1 MKYRKKP
8 VWMKNRN
15 AERRGMKTK
24 VEFYK
29 AFFEELEKKANF
41 FAYIDGKIISY
52 EVNVKKPD
60 MEIFHLLIE
69 KYNIKPE
76 ESVFID
82 DNKKNIDAAEKMKF
96 YTICFKNI
104 EQVKVDFSKL
114 LT

>member
-1 MKYRKKP
+1 
-8 VWMKNRN
+8 
-15 AERRGMKTK
+15 
-24 VEFYK
+24 
-29 AFFEELEKKANF
+29 
-41 FAYIDGKIISY
+41 
-52 EVNVKKPD
+52 